1 MAIRIKDIAKMVGC
15 SEATVSLA
23 LNNSNLVKRETKELI
38 LKTAEE
44 VGYVPNVS
52 ARALVKKKSGRLG
65 LVIPDIE
72 NVYYASLVKYINQA
86 THEKGYELI
95 IALSD
100 NLAQAE
106 ERAISTMI
114 ENRVEGVIFVPM
126 NIPNEDTGYLRRLR
140 SYSIPYVF
148 CSDYYRTEKEDVPV
162 IMADLERGMYDLVT
176 QVARRGYRH
185 VSYLTGDDR
194 VVSLELRTKGFREA
208 AEENGLSYHIT
219 RLDRTSYKYARVA
232 VEETLRNH
240 PETEV
245 FVCVN
250 DMSAIAAVN
259 VLSEMGLRVPED
271 KGVAGFDNVIF
282 SRISSPGIHT
292 MKQDLEKIAVESVGT
307 LLGGGREDVIVPMQF
322 IERGSLK

>member
-1 MAIRIKDIAKMVGC
+1 MVVRIKDIARMVGC

-23 LNNSNLVKRETKELI
+23 LNNSNLVKQETKELI
-38 LKTAEE
+38 LKTADE
-44 VGYVPNVS
+44 VGYIPNVS
-52 ARALVKKKSGRLG
+52 ARALVKMKSGCIG

-86 THEKGYELI
+86 THDQGYELT

-100 NLAQAE
+100 NQAQSE
-106 ERAISTMI
+106 EKAISTMI
-114 ENRVEGVIFVPM
+114 RNRVEGVIFVPM
-126 NIPNEDTGYLRRLR
+126 NLPNQDAAYLRRLQR
-140 SYSIPYVF
+140 YSIPYVF
-148 CSDYYRTEKEDVPV
+148 CSDYYRGEKDGVPV
-162 IMADLERGMYDLVT
+162 IMADLEQGMYDLVT
-176 QVARRGYRH
+176 RVAQRGYRH
-185 VSYLTGDDR
+185 ISYLTGDDR
-194 VVSLELRTKGFREA
+194 VVSLELRTKGFRRA
-208 AEENGLSYHIT
+208 AEENGLSYHIS
-219 RLDRTSYKYARVA
+219 RLPRMDYNSARAA
-232 VEETLRNH
+232 VQEILQTQ
-240 PETEV
+240 PETEA

-292 MKQDLEKIAVESVGT
+292 VKQDLEQIAAESVAT
-307 LLGGGREDVIVPMQF
+307 LLDGCREDVIVPMQF